1 MKRLTLLSFLL
12 SLFTISFAQIR
23 GNEIEVLVTLDRE
36 GWTYKCGEQ
45 AKFQVQVLKSGALLK
60 GAVVDYKMGTE
71 MYENI
76 EKKDVA
82 LKDGTLSLKG
92 TMKTPGFYR
101 LTVNA
106 KVGGNTYEGMATAAF
121 EPEKLQPQTDCPK
134 DFDEFWSKALKDA
147 RDNVPLE
154 STRRLLPEYCTDK
167 VNVYEISYQTNRW
180 DSRFYGIL
188 CVPTKP
194 GKYPCM
200 YKVPGAGCRAYYG
213 DVYQASRGCIVLEVG
228 IHGVPVTN
236 KDSFYKYLQ
245 NGPLYNYWT
254 FQNNNKDEFYYK
266 RVIIGAVR
274 GIDYIASLP
283 EWDGK
288 NIGVLGSSQGGWL
301 TIATTALDKRVSCY
315 APVHAALCDHT
326 ASLKNIACGWPHYF
340 YYDKSSRDPKV
351 IETVKY
357 YDGVNFAKRITQPG
371 WFSFGY
377 NDDVVPPTTCWATY
391 NIVSGPKEIHPYVK
405 TKHFWY
411 QEQYDEWL
419 GWITKQMGMN

>member
-1 MKRLTLLSFLL
+1 MKRLTLLSF
-12 SLFTISFAQIR
+12 FHTFFIASFAQIR

-45 AKFQVQVLKSGALLK
+45 AQFKVQVLKSGALLK
-60 GAVVDYKMGTE
+60 NAVVDYKMGVE

-82 LKDGTLSLKG
+82 LKDGTLALKG

-106 KVGGNTYEGMATAAF
+106 KVAGKTYEGMATAAF

-134 DFDEFWSKALKDA
+134 DFNEFWDKAISDA
-147 RDNVPLE
+147 RRDVPLE
-154 STRRLLPEYCTDK
+154 STRRLLPEYSTDK

-213 DVYQASRGCIVLEVG
+213 DVWEAAKGCIVLEVG

-236 KDSFYKYLQ
+236 KDPFYKQLQ
-245 NGPLYNYWT
+245 NGPLNNYWT
-254 FQNNNKDEFYYK
+254 FQNSNKDEFYYK

-340 YYDKSSRDPKV
+340 YYDKNSRDPKV

-391 NIVSGPKEIHPYVK
+391 NSVKGPKEIHPYVK

-411 QEQYDEWL
+411 QEQYDEWI
-419 GWITKQMGMN
+419 GWINKQMGVE